1 MERVWQDFKNSG
13 RFQVLDVDVWNGVPV
28 QVQGYI
34 DVTGAT
40 FPVLR
45 QGGHLTRPEFY
56 GMNRDNY
63 LVIDTEGIVRYAS
76 TTVQGGIGGWQDA
89 AVRAAVLEALTL
101 AIEPATW
108 SGVKGLYR

>member
-1 MERVWQDFKNSG
+1 VWQDFKRSG
-13 RFQVLDVDVWNGVPV
+13 RFQVLDVDIWNGSAI

-34 DVTGAT
+34 DVTGST

-45 QGGHLTRPEFY
+45 NAGFLSQPGFY
-56 GMNRDNY
+56 GISYENFV
-63 LVIDTEGIVRYAS
+63 VIDEDGRVRYVS
-76 TTVQGGIGGWQDA
+76 TTDGGRGGWQDA

>member
-1 MERVWQDFKNSG
+1 VERVWQDFKNTG
-13 RFQVLDVDVWNGVPV
+13 RFQVLDVDVWNGSIV

-34 DVTGAT
+34 TVTGAT

-45 QGGHLTRPEFY
+45 DAGYLTGAAYY

-63 LVIDTEGIVRYAS
+63 LVIDPEGIVRYAS

-89 AVRAAVLEALTL
+89 AVRAAIVSALTVGV
-101 AIEPATW
+101 EPTTW